1 MVFSPI
7 YIRTNIEKD
16 ITVVLNRN
24 IVRILKEKIKKRKK
38 LVQKKL
44 LLKAD
49 VIYIYFFHLSVD
61 MAISTTQ
68 I

>member
-44 LLKAD
+44 LLKAY
-49 VIYIYFFHLSVD
+49 VFFFFFSF
-61 MAISTTQ
+61 I
-68 I
+68 